1 MYFYTIE
8 VTDNNRLVRVSV
20 AAREAIDQDEF
31 IRKIGNIFY
40 KLFLSWLV

>member
-31 IRKIGNIFY
+31 IVR
-40 KLFLSWLV
+40 